1 MGQFVDKGLLL
12 AGDVYIAEVLSAGV
26 YGPAIGP
33 INVTKLEFTPPT
45 TEEKNRISNKKA
57 NFGQALDSVQVAK
70 DPAKLAITWDTA
82 TKNLLADAVG
92 GKSSAYSQGVITFTD
107 EAITLTEDGYVELDN
122 QNIDTA
128 TWTVEKASDGTT
140 VLTEGVDYEVNREM
154 GLIKALNTNGA
165 VAVLVTG
172 KTKAV
177 TGTRI
182 AGATEITK
190 PRRVLV
196 DGINLATNEKVRV
209 TAHQVT
215 FSATGATDLMS
226 GEFIEGELE
235 GTLVT
240 PSGKD
245 SPWEM
250 IVIDAA

>member
-70 DPAKLAITWDTA
+70 DPAKLAIIWDTA

-92 GKSSAYSQGVITFTD
+92 GKAYAYSKDITEFTD
-107 EAITLTEDGYVELDN
+107 ETVTLSIDGYVELAN
-122 QNIDTA
+122 QSIDTE
-128 TWTVEKASDGTT
+128 TWSVTPAASGTALVEGT
-140 VLTEGVDYEVNREM
+140 DYEVNRDM
-154 GLIKALNTNGA
+154 GLIRALRTEGEIA
-165 VAVLVTG
+165 VKVSG

-196 DGINLATNEKVRV
+196 DGINLSTNEKVRV

-226 GEFIEGELE
+226 GEFTEGELE

-245 SPWEM
+245 APWEM

>member
-82 TKNLLADAVG
+82 TKSLLADAVG
-92 GKSSAYSQGVITFTD
+92 GKASAYSKEVITFTN
-107 EAITLTEDGYVELDN
+107 EEVTLSIDGYVELAN
-122 QNIDTA
+122 QSIDTA
-128 TWTVEKASDGTT
+128 TWSVAPSAGGIALVEGT
-140 VLTEGVDYEVNREM
+140 DYEVNRDM
-154 GLIKALNTNGA
+154 GLIRALRTEGEIA
-165 VAVLVTG
+165 VKVSG

-209 TAHQVT
+209 IAHQVT

-245 SPWEM
+245 APWEM

>member
-92 GKSSAYSQGVITFTD
+92 GKSSDYSKEVITFTD
-107 EAITLTEDGYVELDN
+107 VAVTLSVDGYIELPN

-128 TWTVEKASDGTT
+128 NWSVKKTSDSSVLVEGT
-140 VLTEGVDYEVNREM
+140 DYEVNRDM
-154 GLIKALNTNGA
+154 GLIKALTSGA
-165 VAVLVTG
+165 AIAVKVSG
-172 KTKAV
+172 KTKSV

-196 DGINLATNEKVRV
+196 DGVNLATNEKVRV

-245 SPWEM
+245 APWEM